1 MSLVLNVEI
10 LGEFKKLTSATQGA
24 NKQLQGLQGTA
35 RKISAGIGRAFATI
49 GVGLSFA
56 IITRELKEAAKAAV
70 EDAKSQGLLAT
81 ALENT
86 TGANAAQIAEVEK
99 SIGAMQLQA
108 SVADDEIRPAFA
120 KLARATGDLTKSTD
134 LMSLALDIAAG
145 TGKSLD
151 TVTTALSRAVGPDGT
166 TGALERLV
174 PAIKGAKDPMAE
186 LERLFEGSAAKAAN
200 LDPYQRMNIIFGEIQ
215 EQIGTALMPA
225 LNEFSTWLATPEGQ
239 AKLDE
244 VVKGIV
250 AIIKELGKLVAWIDK
265 NKDWLVPMVIAIGT
279 VTAAWN
285 LAAAAA
291 TAYNLVSGLGSAGGG
306 GKGGKGGAPKVGKGP
321 GMGSLLGGLAIPAIV
336 GGYYSGQAFGDLE
349 SKMEEGRQN
358 DKYNRER
365 GLPLGTPVPKNQN
378 VTININKGN
387 VTAKEIADAVNKGAK
402 TTGAPSISSGS
413 IRR

>member
-151 TVTTALSRAVGPDGT
+151 TVTTALARAVGPEGT

-186 LERLFEGSAAKAAN
+186 LEKLFAGSAEKAAN

-239 AKLDE
+239 AKLQE
-244 VVKGIV
+244 VVTGIV
-250 AIIKELGKLVAWIDK
+250 AIITELGKLVAWVDK

-279 VTAAWN
+279 LSAAWKLATGAAEAYKIAAGLASAVGVVGTGTAA
-285 LAAAAA
+285 
-291 TAYNLVSGLGSAGGG
+291 GLGAVGVGAAVGGYMEGVAVGERSRIYGG
-306 GKGGKGGAPKVGKGP
+306 GKTYQETGR
-321 GMGSLLGGLAIPAIV
+321 L
-336 GGYYSGQAFGDLE
+336 FGDAF
-349 SKMEEGRQN
+349 QQ
-358 DKYNRER
+358 
-365 GLPLGTPVPKNQN
+365 PKPTTVN
-378 VTININKGN
+378 ININKGN